1 MKHGIVL
8 RLDRGKRIFRS
19 GPSGIGTLLI
29 LALLFFSQP
38 SFAED
43 LLGAYGLALK
53 NDPRFIGARYERD
66 ASVEKL
72 SQARAGLLPKLTA
85 EGVYTQ
91 TRQNIIS
98 SDNTVYGQ
106 GTSTFP
112 TTEYSLSLVQPL
124 FNMASWASLKRA
136 RATVKG
142 ADLKLET
149 ARQDLMVRLARS
161 YLGALATRDN
171 LEFISAEESAVSRYH
186 ELVTGRFSSGLT
198 SRTDFLDAKARLSD
212 VRARKIAARSNQD
225 DAFQALR
232 EIVGQDI
239 EKIVPVRE
247 DLPLVGPDPNN
258 IDTWIDATV
267 KQNPSLEMQRQAVEE
282 ANQEINRQRA
292 GHYPFLNLEAE
303 YDRTKTEGT
312 LFGGGS
318 EVETAYVLARLT
330 IPIFEGGVV
339 ASRTREAKSLHQ
351 AAAQEEERQTRAA
364 RKETRAAY
372 LGVMSSID
380 RVKALREALDAQKMV
395 LEAKREGY
403 RSGLYTVLAVLDA
416 ERDLYRARRDYAVAR
431 YDYIMNS
438 LRLKKAVGTLSDG
451 DIASINEW
459 FEKER

>member
-1 MKHGIVL
+1 MKNGM
-8 RLDRGKRIFRS
+8 IFRCIRRRGTVRL
-19 GPSGIGTLLI
+19 GPGGAGALVI
-29 LALLFFSQP
+29 LALIVCSTTA
-38 SFAED
+38 FAED
-43 LLGAYGLALK
+43 LLGVYGLALK
-53 NDPRFIGARYERD
+53 NDPRFVGARYERD
-66 ASVEKL
+66 ASAEKL

-106 GTSTFP
+106 GSSTFP
-112 TTEYSLSLVQPL
+112 TTEYSITLVQPL

-149 ARQDLMVRLARS
+149 AKQDLMVRLARS
-161 YLGALATRDN
+161 YLSALATRDN
-171 LEFISAEESAVSRYH
+171 LEFISVEEAAVSRYH
-186 ELVTGRFSSGLT
+186 DLVTGRFSSGLT

-212 VRARKIAARSNQD
+212 VKARKIAAQSNQD
-225 DAFQALR
+225 DAFQSLR

-239 EKIVPVRE
+239 VKLAPIRE
-247 DLPLVGPDPNN
+247 DLPLVHPDPNN

-282 ANQEINRQRA
+282 AQHEIRRQQA

-318 EVETAYVLARLT
+318 EVETAYALVRLSV
-330 IPIFEGGVV
+330 PIFEGGIVN
-339 ASRTREAKSLHQ
+339 SRTREARSLHQ
-351 AAAQEEERQTRAA
+351 AAVQEEERQTRAA

-372 LGVMSSID
+372 LGVVSAID
-380 RVKALREALDAQKMV
+380 RVKALREAVEAQQMV

-438 LRLKKAVGTLSDG
+438 LRLKKAVGTLNDG
-451 DIASINEW
+451 DIASINDW
-459 FEKER
+459 FVKER